1 MKNFTKV
8 LAFVLTL
15 VMLVGA
21 FAACKGKE
29 PDKYADLTV
38 SSREVVGITPG
49 AGGTSKVSVTPD
61 LGLVKDADFADYADW
76 ETYKGVFGE
85 YYKWLLASQK
95 EADNSSKYVLQ
106 AIAEAKL
113 LETGVMVP
121 TSTQGGT
128 YALTRVAYG
137 TANNCLWGLDSER
150 YENLIIATDFIKAAD
165 RAELK
170 KTYLEL
176 KGTGKYQSFVKQYLT
191 EKGYTIKDSYSFGYS
206 SDPNTWDILKTYRAA
221 DSEAIVNTIEG
232 LVSYDCEGRLCY
244 ALAKDVTLS
253 ADETVYTF
261 TLRDGLKWVNQDGEE
276 YADLTA
282 QDFVDGMKYMLDS
295 NAGLNG
301 LLIGVIKN
309 VDKYLAKEVEFDQV
323 GVKAEGNKVIYT
335 LEEPKSYFLTMLEYN
350 TFFPLCKAYKDSQ
363 GEAFGTD
370 PSHILYCGPYIV
382 TNFTS
387 NNKIVFSANE
397 SYWAKDQI
405 NVKTINWLYNDGKD
419 VTKNYNDAKAG
430 TVDGSGLNATTIPMC
445 KSDGLFDEYVYVSGT
460 NATTYSSF
468 VNIKRGSYETMNG
481 FGMQSAQT
489 EEQKANTA
497 KAVLNLNFR
506 LAIAHAFD
514 RAEYNGAKVGND
526 TKLESVR
533 NSYTPGNFVKLS
545 RDVEVEINGKKT
557 TFKSGT
563 YYGEIVQAQLD
574 ADGSKIKVWNPT
586 GGDGDGSTDA
596 FDGWYNVDAA
606 REYLAKAI
614 TELGFEVTKENPIH
628 LDLPYYSA
636 SATYTAAA
644 QAYKQSVE
652 TALEGKVVLDLIAT
666 ADIYGWYYAGYY
678 CDYGSECNYNLYD
691 VSGWGPDFGD
701 PSTYL
706 NTFRPN
712 GGDMMH
718 VTGID

>member
-1 MKNFTKV
+1 MKNFTKIV
-8 LAFVLTL
+8 AFLLTL
-15 VMLVGA
+15 SMVVVA
-21 FAACKGKE
+21 FASCQPKE

-38 SSREVVGITPG
+38 SSREVVGINPG
-49 AGGTSKVSVTPD
+49 QSGTSKVSVTPD
-61 LGLVKDADFADYADW
+61 LSLVKDSDFSDYADW
-76 ETYKGVFGE
+76 EIYKSVFGE
-85 YYKWLLASQK
+85 YYKWLLASEK
-95 EADNSSKYVLQ
+95 ESDTSSKYVVQ

-113 LETGVMVP
+113 LEAGVMLP
-121 TSTQGGT
+121 TSTDGGT

-137 TANNCLWGLDSER
+137 TGNNCLWGLDSDR
-150 YENLIIATDFIKAAD
+150 FENLIIATDFIKAAD

-170 KTYLEL
+170 KAYLEL

-191 EKGYTIKDSYSFGYS
+191 EKGYTIKNTYSFGYS
-206 SDPNTWDILKTYRAA
+206 SDPRTWDILKTYRSA
-221 DSEAIVNTIEG
+221 DSRAIVNTIEG

-244 ALAKDVTLS
+244 ALAKDVTTS
-253 ADETVYTF
+253 ENETVYTF

-282 QDFVDGMKYMLDS
+282 QDFVDGMQHMLDS

-301 LLIGVIKN
+301 LLKGVVKN
-309 VDKYLAKEVEFDQV
+309 VTKYLNKECDFSEV

-335 LEEPKSYFLTMLEYN
+335 LEGPTSYFLTMLEYN
-350 TFFPLCKAYKDSQ
+350 TFFPVCKAYMDSQ
-363 GEAFGTD
+363 GEDYGTD

-382 TNFTS
+382 TNYTAG
-387 NNKIVFSANE
+387 NKIVFSANE
-397 SYWAKDQI
+397 SYWAADKI
-405 NVKTINWLYNDGKD
+405 NIKTINWLYNDGKD

-430 TVDGSGLNATTIPMC
+430 TVDGSGLNATTILMC

-460 NATTYSSF
+460 DATTFSAF
-468 VNIKRGSYETMNG
+468 VNIKRGSFSTEGY
-481 FGMQSAQT
+481 GMESAQT
-489 EEQKANTA
+489 EEQKAATA
-497 KAVLNLNFR
+497 KAVLNNNFR
-506 LAIAHAFD
+506 LAIAHAVD
-514 RAEYNGAKVGND
+514 RAEYNGAKVGDDN
-526 TKLESVR
+526 KLESVR
-533 NSYTPGNFVKLS
+533 NTYTPGNFVKLA
-545 RDVEVEINGKKT
+545 RDVEIEINGVKT
-557 TFKSGT
+557 TFKAGT
-563 YYGEIVQAQLD
+563 YYGEIVQAQLT
-574 ADGSKIKVWNPT
+574 ADGSKIKVWNAT

-614 TELGFEVTKENPIH
+614 IELSELNISKDNPIH

-636 SATYTAAA
+636 SAIYTASA

-652 TALEGKVVLDLIAT
+652 AALEGKVIVDLVAT
-666 ADIYGWYYAGYY
+666 DDVYGWYYAGYY
-678 CDYGSECNYNLYD
+678 CDYGSQCNYNVYD

-706 NTFRPN
+706 NTFKPN